1 LSGNASMTHRA
12 KLKWHCQRG
21 MRELDLLL
29 EWFLVNRY
37 EALSALDQ
45 AGFERLLDCPNEDL
59 LAWLIRGDSPQDK
72 QLAGIV
78 SQIRDRPHLYA
89 RRCRKNGR
97 KWFASICN

>member
-1 LSGNASMTHRA
+1 MTHRA

-21 MRELDLLL
+21 MRELDLIL
-29 EWFLVNRY
+29 EWFLVDRY

-59 LAWLIRGDSPQDK
+59 IAWLIREDSPQDG

-78 SQIRDRPHLYA
+78 SQIRDRPHLHAWSYHE
-89 RRCRKNGR
+89 NGR
-97 KWFASICN
+97 K